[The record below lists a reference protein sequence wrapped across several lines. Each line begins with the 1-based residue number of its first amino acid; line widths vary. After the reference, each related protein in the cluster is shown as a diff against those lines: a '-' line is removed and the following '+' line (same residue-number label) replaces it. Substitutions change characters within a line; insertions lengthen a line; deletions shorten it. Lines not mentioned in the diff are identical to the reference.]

1 MELQKKRILKKS
13 FNDVSLKKREILY
26 RNVRMVLKVLVK
38 ACKMLERYPASDST
52 FDDIIDNFL
61 ESVHKATEQVPV
73 VFVTA
78 KKVGFYYCEK
88 KIKLMDSGEKMFRS
102 IFVVNN
108 VREFFISR
116 DVSAEEVRNF
126 FRVIKLTADYT
137 GKDYSF
143 NSLLWDYKI
152 KNIGTISFSDMGEF
166 QKPSADEFVHPQP
179 ADKKIEDLDYV
190 KIQDMMPIIRD
201 FDDIGSSVSESFIE
215 FRDSHGETFILRKY
229 LKRQRELIVSDVSG
243 SADKRMLNKFLQFTR
258 ELFNTGRFTY
268 AVCYFKEL
276 LKLKDQLE
284 FENEDFYKEV
294 KDLVDQINTDKFI
307 SNLFDVAVTL
317 TRSQIESFGEFLTMV
332 SDKNFDTIF
341 SYLVEHKDKDVRMHC
356 LRGISRNFNN
366 YETAK
371 KLLTHESWYY
381 VRNAL
386 YILRFTKND
395 EFLPLIRNVMNH
407 EKKQIRIEAAKV
419 LSMYDADE
427 NLPYWEKAVK
437 SPDYEIRELS
447 VKNLVKVKN
456 MDAKR
461 ILDTVFRLSN
471 LKEKSEEE
479 ILKMAEIIVESK
491 RKEMFDLIGNLM
503 FFEKKHVRIEIMK
516 ILSRISDPDPI
527 LFHLKKKVRDD
538 DFMGLDVDEIKVFIQ
553 LLTPSAHIK
562 VLPMLEKIF
571 TLSGSIFNRKKY
583 YDKKKA
589 VIDSL
594 AECKKTKALKHWFR
608 KGMKAG
614 NRETKNL
621 LKNIEVE

>member
-1 MELQKKRILKKS
+1 MELQKKITLKKS
-13 FNDVSLKKREILY
+13 FNSIPLKKREILY
-26 RNVRMVLKVLVK
+26 RHVRMVLKVLVK
-38 ACKMLERYPASDST
+38 ACKMLERYPASDPT
-52 FDDIIDNFL
+52 FNDIIDNFL

-73 VFVTA
+73 LFVTA
-78 KKVGFYYCEK
+78 KKVGFYYCDK

-108 VREFFISR
+108 VREFFVSR

-126 FRVIKLTADYT
+126 FRIIRLTADYT
-137 GKDYSF
+137 GKDYSL

-166 QKPSADEFVHPQP
+166 QKPSADEFAHSQP
-179 ADKKIEDLDYV
+179 ADKKIENLNCV
-190 KIQDMMPIIRD
+190 KIQEMLPIIRD
-201 FDDIGSSVSESFIE
+201 FDDIKSSVSENFIE

-229 LKRQRELIVSDVSG
+229 LKRQRELITSDVPD
-243 SADKRMLNKFLQFTR
+243 SANKKMLNKFLQFTR
-258 ELFNTGRFTY
+258 ELFKTGRFTY

-284 FENEDFYKEV
+284 LENKDFYKEV
-294 KDLVDQINTDKFI
+294 KDFIDQINTDKFI

-317 TRSQIESFGEFLTMV
+317 TKSQIESFGEFLTMV
-332 SDKNFDTIF
+332 SGKNFDTVF
-341 SYLVEHKDKDVRMHC
+341 SYLVEHEDKDVRMHC
-356 LRGISRNFNN
+356 LRGIARNFND

-395 EFLPLIRNVMNH
+395 DFLPLIRNVMNH

-447 VKNLVKVKN
+447 VRNLVKVKN

-461 ILDTVFRLSN
+461 ILDTIFRHSN
-471 LKEKSEEE
+471 LKGKDEDE
-479 ILKMAEIIVESK
+479 ILKMAEIIIDSR

-503 FFEKKHVRIEIMK
+503 FFEKKRVRMEAMK
-516 ILSRISDPDPI
+516 ILSRISDPEPI
-527 LFHLKKKVRDD
+527 LFHLKKKVRDN
-538 DFMGLDVDEIKVFIQ
+538 DFMDLDIDEIKAFTE
-553 LLTPSAHIK
+553 LLTPSTHIK
-562 VLPMLEKIF
+562 VLPLLEKIF
-571 TLSGSIFNRKKY
+571 DLSGSIFNRKKY
-583 YDKKKA
+583 RDKKKA

-594 AECKKTKALKHWFR
+594 AECKKTKTLKHWLL
-608 KGMKAG
+608 KGMKTG

-621 LKNIEVE
+621 LENIEVE